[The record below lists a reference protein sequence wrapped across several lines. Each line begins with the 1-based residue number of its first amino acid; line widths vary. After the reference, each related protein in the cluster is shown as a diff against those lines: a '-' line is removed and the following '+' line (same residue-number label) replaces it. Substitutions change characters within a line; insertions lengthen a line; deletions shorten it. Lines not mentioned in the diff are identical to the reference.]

1 MWSDNETDRD
11 FLNFKS
17 VADIASEIIAQANGR
32 PLSIGVSGSW
42 GVGKSSMLKLLSASL
57 KERTDQKFIFVEF
70 NAWLYQGFDDARAA
84 LMETITQSISQVVQK
99 DDTTPQKI
107 IDRTKSLARRVNWFR
122 LAGASVTSVAGMF
135 LGVPPVGIVGEVVNT
150 VKNLSDGD
158 VTHSD
163 LEAGKTTIETAVSSA
178 KGFLNADVSPESP
191 PQAIHA
197 FREELKAT
205 LSEMNATLVVLVDDL
220 DRCLPE
226 TTIATL
232 EAMRLF
238 LLVERTAFVIAADD
252 KMIREAVRTHFSKV
266 RELDDDLVTN
276 YFDKLIQVPI
286 RVPPLGTQDVRA
298 YLILLYVENSDL
310 DEQTKESARQGISK
324 QLGETWKGKRVDA
337 EFVTSLLGA
346 VPESLAAQ
354 FDLANRLAP
363 RMVSA
368 SKISGNPRL
377 IKRFLNT
384 ISIRMSIAAQQGI
397 SIDEHALAKVLMFE
411 RNGDET
417 AYKELLNAV
426 NDDAEGRARFLK
438 DWEDKARENSDALK
452 LEKPW
457 DDTFVVEWLAL
468 DPPLHDIDL
477 RGIAY
482 VSREHIP
489 MVHAADSLTS
499 LGADKL
505 NGLLEVR
512 SAVNNPLMQELR
524 NLPNGDLNIIS
535 DRLIAKAKSITQWG
549 TPDVLWQLLTLAGV
563 SGPHLQKISRFFKSI
578 PAQQITPAIVPVLSD
593 KIWATEVLDAWKGSS
608 DVSAPV
614 KNAIRGPKKDG
625 KR

>member
-1 MWSDNETDRD
+1 MWSDNERDRD

-346 VPESLAAQ
+346 VP
-354 FDLANRLAP
+354 
-363 RMVSA
+363 
-368 SKISGNPRL
+368 
-377 IKRFLNT
+377 
-384 ISIRMSIAAQQGI
+384 
-397 SIDEHALAKVLMFE
+397 
-411 RNGDET
+411 
-417 AYKELLNAV
+417 
-426 NDDAEGRARFLK
+426 
-438 DWEDKARENSDALK
+438 
-452 LEKPW
+452 
-457 DDTFVVEWLAL
+457 
-468 DPPLHDIDL
+468 
-477 RGIAY
+477 
-482 VSREHIP
+482 
-489 MVHAADSLTS
+489 
-499 LGADKL
+499 
-505 NGLLEVR
+505 
-512 SAVNNPLMQELR
+512 
-524 NLPNGDLNIIS
+524 
-535 DRLIAKAKSITQWG
+535 
-549 TPDVLWQLLTLAGV
+549 
-563 SGPHLQKISRFFKSI
+563 
-578 PAQQITPAIVPVLSD
+578 
-593 KIWATEVLDAWKGSS
+593 
-608 DVSAPV
+608 
-614 KNAIRGPKKDG
+614 
-625 KR
+625 